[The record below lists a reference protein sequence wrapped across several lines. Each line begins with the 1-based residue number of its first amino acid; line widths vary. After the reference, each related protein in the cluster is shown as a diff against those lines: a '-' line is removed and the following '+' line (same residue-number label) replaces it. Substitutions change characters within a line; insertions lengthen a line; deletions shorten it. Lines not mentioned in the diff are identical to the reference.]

1 MKIAVHNLKGKKI
14 ENMDLNEAVFGV
26 EMNEDLLH
34 QVYVAQEANKRK
46 GLAHT
51 KTRSERSGSTRKPW
65 RQKGTG
71 RARTGSIRN
80 PIWRKGGVTFGP
92 TKERSYAKKVNR
104 KMSQKA
110 LKIVLSEKVKNKG
123 IVVVDSFDVEKKKT
137 KIFANALNRLKIGKK
152 ALIILLNEEKGTV
165 KISGNIPIVTNIF
178 IDQLS
183 ISDIL
188 HNRFCVASKSGI
200 EYLQKRLS
208 KGKNDESQN
217 LSKDK
222 E

>member
-14 ENMDLNEAVFGV
+14 EDMDLNEAIFGV

-34 QVYVAQEANKRK
+34 QVYVVQEANKRK
-46 GLAHT
+46 GLSHT

-80 PIWRKGGVTFGP
+80 PIWRKGGVVFGP
-92 TKERSYAKKVNR
+92 TKERNYTKKVNR

-110 LKIVLSEKVKNKG
+110 FKIALSEKIKDKG
-123 IVVVDSFDVEKKKT
+123 IIVVDSFDAKEKKT
-137 KIFANALNRLKIGKK
+137 RTFANALGKLKIGKK
-152 ALIILLNEEKGTV
+152 ALVVLLNEEKETV
-165 KISGNIPIVTNIF
+165 KISRNIPIVTNIF

-183 ISDIL
+183 VSDIL
-188 HNRFCVASKSGI
+188 HNRFCIVSKSGI
-200 EYLQKRLS
+200 EELQKKL
-208 KGKNDESQN
+208 GKSRN
-217 LSKDK
+217 KD
-222 E
+222 